1 MNYLVALTLGLVV
14 AAGTYLALSRDVLR
28 CVIGVSLISSAVNLL
43 VFSAGRISTLSPPIM
58 RAGEQILPAV
68 AANPL
73 PQALVL
79 TAIVIGFAFL
89 CFSMVLI
96 MRLVQQSGS
105 RDMDQ
110 LRDAEPDDIDPIKPS
125 MLRD

>member
-1 MNYLVALTLGLVV
+1 
-14 AAGTYLALSRDVLR
+14 
-28 CVIGVSLISSAVNLL
+28 
-43 VFSAGRISTLSPPIM
+43 
-58 RAGEQILPAV
+58 
-68 AANPL
+68 
-73 PQALVL
+73 
-79 TAIVIGFAFL
+79 
-89 CFSMVLI
+89 MVLI